1 MHVVFMFYL
10 LSLAFILYGSR
21 VTARTTRRKFMNLI
35 NEFIPTVGSDL
46 EYSHRVKSI
55 IAYMLHNTQ
64 MKVNNAW
71 LFREMVDVAVL
82 LIAFACVLVYIG
94 LQPCLN
100 IGITS
105 IMIENLTTF
114 AIVCSIELL
123 FFTFVVVRYTAMLPS
138 TFVQLLNDKI
148 QAALSARSE

>member
-1 MHVVFMFYL
+1 
-10 LSLAFILYGSR
+10 
-21 VTARTTRRKFMNLI
+21 
-35 NEFIPTVGSDL
+35 
-46 EYSHRVKSI
+46 
-55 IAYMLHNTQ
+55 MLHNTQ